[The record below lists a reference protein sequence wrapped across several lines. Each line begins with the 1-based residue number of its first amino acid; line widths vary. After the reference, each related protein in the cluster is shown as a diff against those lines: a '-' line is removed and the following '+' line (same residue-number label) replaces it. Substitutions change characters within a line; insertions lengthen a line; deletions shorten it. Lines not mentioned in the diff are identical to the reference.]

1 MPASLAYFL
10 TCNALHL
17 LYIESMNT
25 LLNIF
30 VGWTALAIV
39 CFGIVK
45 TFNLEERIR
54 KLEEEDAGY

>member
-1 MPASLAYFL
+1 
-10 TCNALHL
+10 
-17 LYIESMNT
+17 MNT